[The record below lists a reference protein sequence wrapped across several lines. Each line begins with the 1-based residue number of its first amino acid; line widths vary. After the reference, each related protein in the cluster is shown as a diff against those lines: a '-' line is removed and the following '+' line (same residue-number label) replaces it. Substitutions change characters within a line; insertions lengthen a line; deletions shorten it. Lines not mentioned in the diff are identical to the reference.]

1 MTHTRKILP
10 PVYLLIAIAMMAG
23 LHFLAP
29 IGMIL
34 RPPFIY
40 LGVFLITIGLG
51 IVVWPAAAFGRAGT
65 PIKPFEHSTHLVTGG
80 MYKVSR
86 NPMYLGMVVILLGI
100 AVLFGSISPFI
111 LIPVF
116 IWLIQSNFIR
126 LEEAA
131 LEETF
136 GDEYREYKTRVRRW
150 L

>member
-1 MTHTRKILP
+1 M
-10 PVYLLIAIAMMAG
+10 AM
-23 LHFLAP
+23 LKP
-29 IGMIL
+29 
-34 RPPFIY
+34 
-40 LGVFLITIGLG
+40 LG
-51 IVVWPAAAFGRAGT
+51 IEKG
-65 PIKPFEHSTHLVTGG
+65 KPFEHSTHPITGG

-111 LIPVF
+111 SIPVF